1 MAAGQLRQLRLGVG
15 DIAKW
20 RAQAIA
26 VSSNRTLAA
35 NFNPSYWRFAARSG
49 TNGAVHDM
57 AGPQLLAA
65 CRAITGAPQAS
76 SGGEPAAA
84 AGAHMLGDQFL
95 PWMPGDELA
104 GKEPWRTSQQQQE
117 SWQEDGGAS
126 EAVWQSD
133 GIQRCAVGEAVVTP
147 AFGRLVTELGV
158 EHVLHVVAPDATMG
172 STPDEALLRQSF
184 TALLEAASLCGAR
197 SLAVPALGCGVQG
210 WRAAIAARAAALSVQ
225 SAAAA
230 VGSSGEQTL
239 DRVDMVMGDETMWRT
254 WRAVLEKT
262 LGPPS
267 SSVVGTAGG
276 GGAETTAGADL
287 TGARGTEG
295 HNNAGVGEQ
304 SAGGGTGT
312 AGSLAIWTFE

>member
-1 MAAGQLRQLRLGVG
+1 MPGPACPAMHPQPGMPGQACLARHAWPSPCEGTKIKSTKQSVNGTLRYNFAMTMEHKVNKYGYLTEKIL
-15 DIAKW
+15 
-20 RAQAIA
+20 
-26 VSSNRTLAA
+26 LAYLA
-35 NFNPSYWRFAARSG
+35 
-49 TNGAVHDM
+49 GAVPVY
-57 AGPQLLAA
+57 G
-65 CRAITGAPQAS
+65 GASQAS
-76 SGGEPAAA
+76 EIFDPETFVEY
-84 AGAHMLGDQFL
+84 H
-95 PWMPGDELA
+95 E
-104 GKEPWRTSQQQQE
+104 
-117 SWQEDGGAS
+117 EDGGAS

-225 SAAAA
+225 SVAAA

-276 GGAETTAGADL
+276 GGAETKAGADL
-287 TGARGTEG
+287 TGARGTGG
-295 HNNAGVGEQ
+295 HNTAGVGGQ